1 MIDFIKI
8 IFNEKNDLEKI
19 FKKQNLVKVRRNI
32 SKNDKGSN
40 LTIDYPMKNYCHNLC
55 LKVNKDSGELYGSF
69 HKLYNNLRGIGN
81 MNHND
86 FDLYDLEAAII
97 VLEKYLGVD
106 DLPEHKITNLE
117 VGFNI
122 DLDETPF
129 NYIQESVLFY
139 NLKKD
144 SVDSRHKKNET
155 IKKFSFNEYEIKIY
169 DKSAQYGLNKN
180 IIRVEVK
187 YTSSKLLRI
196 LGINVIN
203 DLLCSNTLSV
213 IILDYFKKICC
224 LTIIDSWNGSTN
236 SAIVSKDMMKLEKYT
251 NPFYWNELRAKN
263 EHMKLK
269 RGREEFDRLI
279 GNNKLYNRH
288 KYIIDNIYKKYMTMY
303 QDYFYGSVKGIMLE
317 NLHI

>member
-8 IFNEKNDLEKI
+8 LFKEKSDLEKA
-19 FKKQNLVKVRRNI
+19 FGKQNLLKERKSI
-32 SKNDKGSN
+32 GKNEEESN
-40 LTIDYPMKNYCHNLC
+40 FIYKYPMKNYCHNIC
-55 LKVNKDSGELYGSF
+55 LKVNQASGELYGSF
-69 HKLYNNLRGIGN
+69 HKFYNNLNEIGN

-106 DLPEHKITNLE
+106 NLPEHKITNLE

-122 DLDETPF
+122 VLDESPF

-187 YTSSKLLRI
+187 YTSSKLLRR

-213 IILDYFKKICC
+213 LILDYFKKICG

-236 SAIVSKDMMKLEKYT
+236 STIDSKDMMKLEKYT
-251 NPFYWNELRAKN
+251 NPFYWNDLRSKDK
-263 EHMKLK
+263 HMKLL
-269 RGREEFDRLI
+269 RERKEFDRLI

-288 KYIIDNIYKKYMTMY
+288 KYIIDNIYKKYMEMY
-303 QDYFYGSVKGIMLE
+303 QDYFYGSVKGVMLE